1 MNLTIP
7 VIPHYK
13 KGQVLYYGFRIT
25 EEWLI
30 KHGITH
36 GAAYNFPDYESH
48 VMNVYYA
55 RLILQQ
61 QTGIKQLAFEFVLPE
76 KPTHPTSQRT
86 QTKAPSCTLW
96 RMVGSYSRSAP
107 TSEIRFVNDR
117 VKHRWII

>member
-1 MNLTIP
+1 MFWLESESKSSSLMNLTIL

-48 VMNVYYA
+48 VMNVYYT

-76 KPTHPTSQRT
+76 KPPILPPKGLKLKHPLAYGRVIL
-86 QTKAPSCTLW
+86 AVCTNL
-96 RMVGSYSRSAP
+96 RN
-107 TSEIRFVNDR
+107 FVS
-117 VKHRWII
+117 

>member
-13 KGQVLYYGFRIT
+13 KGQVLCYGFRIT

-48 VMNVYYA
+48 VMNVYYT

-61 QTGIKQLAFEFVLPE
+61 PTGIKQLAFEFVLPE
-76 KPTHPTSQRT
+76 KPPITSQRT
-86 QTKAPSCTLW
+86 QTKAPFG
-96 RMVGSYSRSAP
+96 VYSRSAP